1 MSMTTLVI
9 LRFLGIFAAYTGVT
23 LALPALMFRRILR
36 GRSLA
41 EQFLMCYT
49 FGNFYII
56 NIVFLLQL
64 LHISNFFML
73 AGLTVVLSIVIG
85 GRVNRIPLKQ
95 QAGNTW
101 HLFGKLL
108 RGRMKLKSAIFLFL
122 GKCAEGIKRLVKFF
136 YRHIVKNPIQS
147 MLLLGIGVCL
157 CWIYGRQI
165 ILVYGYRASDI
176 PVHMSWINEM
186 SRGKIFAKGVYPFG
200 FHCMIYY
207 LHAVF
212 RFDTYV
218 ILCQF
223 FFAQVI
229 FMHLVL
235 LAMLKQLCKT
245 KYIPYIGTF
254 VFLLGNF
261 WSGQTYSRFYATL
274 PQEFGMIFVIPSIY
288 FLIRF
293 FQIPKQKLADKET
306 RLTLQCFAMAFSL
319 TLAIHFYGTMI
330 AGLCCIGIA
339 CGFCFRFLRKEYF
352 CRIMFTGICSV
363 FLAVLPMG
371 IAFATGTPLQGSL
384 GWGLSVINGGKSS
397 SSTDTEAET
406 DEAETLEVSTGDD
419 KNTVRVVKPDGTVM
433 EIDVSDLPSA
443 QENESGGQTQTET
456 TAPAVPKVSFGE
468 KIRKIPGKA
477 KNALS
482 EMSSRILEFIIK
494 LDVKNIGYMILAFFA
509 LLLLLGFIFCVFRQ
523 TEYGAMLMSMGFC
536 MWIVT
541 ILLCAGVFGLPPLMD
556 GARCSIYY
564 VYLLS
569 AALTALADGLL
580 YMVLPLRKLRL
591 VRNAV
596 SLAVTA
602 AVLMGM
608 FQNHMIKQSDF
619 SSGFVMNGAITCL
632 SNIIHENEDKTWTI
646 VSANDETQMGL
657 DHGWHYETITFLR
670 GMETLEKNTKVIIP
684 TKTVYFFIEKIPGDY
699 AVSYAKSGQ
708 SISRKGASRSLPN
721 VGGIG
726 MYQGEGRWI
735 VMSRMYYWAQAF
747 MELYPNEMKVYY
759 EDNKFICYKIEQN
772 MYHQYNFAIDY
783 RYNQNK
789 MQDET
794 AEDTQDET
802 QQQSEAT
809 NETQQQSDASGKQE
823 AGK

>member
-1 MSMTTLVI
+1 MTTLVI
-9 LRFLGIFAAYTGVT
+9 LRFLGIFAVYTGVT

-64 LHISNFFML
+64 LHISNFFTL
-73 AGLTVVLSIVIG
+73 AGLTAVLSIVIG

-122 GKCAEGIKRLVKFF
+122 GKCAEGIKRLAKFF

-200 FHCMIYY
+200 FHCIIYY

-235 LAMLKQLCKT
+235 LAMMKQLCKT

-293 FQIPKQKLADKET
+293 FQIPKQKLANKET
-306 RLTLQCFAMAFSL
+306 RLTLQCFAMTFSL

-352 CRIMFTGICSV
+352 RRIMFTGICSV

-397 SSTDTEAET
+397 SSTETEA

-494 LDVKNIGYMILAFFA
+494 LDVKNIGYMILASFA
-509 LLLLLGFIFCVFRQ
+509 LLLLLGLVFCIFRQ
-523 TEYGAMLMSMGFC
+523 PGYGAMLMSMGFC

-596 SLAVTA
+596 SLAVAA

-619 SSGFVMNGAITCL
+619 SSGFVMNGVITCL

-646 VSANDETQMGL
+646 VSANDETQMGV

-684 TKTVYFFIEKIPGDY
+684 TKTVYFFIEKIPLDY
-699 AVSYAKSGQ
+699 SVTYDKSGQ

-772 MYHQYNFAIDY
+772 MYHQYDFAIDY

>member
-1 MSMTTLVI
+1 MTTLVI
-9 LRFLGIFAAYTGVT
+9 LRFLGIFAVYTGVT

-64 LHISNFFML
+64 LHISNFFTL
-73 AGLTVVLSIVIG
+73 AGLTAVVSMVIG
-85 GRVNRIPLKQ
+85 GRVNRIPVKQ

-147 MLLLGIGVCL
+147 MLLPGIGVCL

-397 SSTDTEAET
+397 SSTEAEAET

-443 QENESGGQTQTET
+443 QENESGGQMQTET

-494 LDVKNIGYMILAFFA
+494 LDVKNIGYMILASFA

>member
-1 MSMTTLVI
+1 MTTLVI
-9 LRFLGIFAAYTGVT
+9 LRFLGIFAVYTGVT

-64 LHISNFFML
+64 LHISNFFTL
-73 AGLTVVLSIVIG
+73 AGLTAVLSIVIG

-397 SSTDTEAET
+397 SSTEAEAET

-443 QENESGGQTQTET
+443 QENESGGQMQTET

-494 LDVKNIGYMILAFFA
+494 LDVKNIGYMILASFA

-608 FQNHMIKQSDF
+608 VQNHMIKQSDF

>member
-1 MSMTTLVI
+1 MTTLVI
-9 LRFLGIFAAYTGVT
+9 LRFLGIFAVYTGVT

-64 LHISNFFML
+64 LHISNFFTL
-73 AGLTVVLSIVIG
+73 AGLTAVLSIVIG

-122 GKCAEGIKRLVKFF
+122 GKCAAGIKRLAKFF

-352 CRIMFTGICSV
+352 RRIMFTGICSV

-397 SSTDTEAET
+397 SSTETEAET
-406 DEAETLEVSTGDD
+406 EEDI
-419 KNTVRVVKPDGTVM
+419 DGTGFKIGMVTDVGGVNDGSFNQSAWEGLQRAGEAFGCEVKYIESKGDADYVPNIESFLDEDYDLIVCVGYM
-433 EIDVSDLPSA
+433 MADAVRDAAELYPDQKFAIIDDASNADLDNVTCMMFE
-443 QENESGGQTQTET
+443 QEQASYLVGLAAGYTTESNIVGFVTGANETMN
-456 TAPAVPKVSFGE
+456 SFGY
-468 KIRKIPGKA
+468 
-477 KNALS
+477 
-482 EMSSRILEFIIK
+482 
-494 LDVKNIGYMILAFFA
+494 GY
-509 LLLLLGFIFCVFRQ
+509 
-523 TEYGAMLMSMGFC
+523 
-536 MWIVT
+536 
-541 ILLCAGVFGLPPLMD
+541 CAGVLDANPD
-556 GARCSIYY
+556 A
-564 VYLLS
+564 
-569 AALTALADGLL
+569 
-580 YMVLPLRKLRL
+580 
-591 VRNAV
+591 
-596 SLAVTA
+596 
-602 AVLMGM
+602 
-608 FQNHMIKQSDF
+608 
-619 SSGFVMNGAITCL
+619 
-632 SNIIHENEDKTWTI
+632 TI
-646 VSANDETQMGL
+646 L
-657 DHGWHYETITFLR
+657 
-670 GMETLEKNTKVIIP
+670 
-684 TKTVYFFIEKIPGDY
+684 
-699 AVSYAKSGQ
+699 
-708 SISRKGASRSLPN
+708 
-721 VGGIG
+721 
-726 MYQGEGRWI
+726 
-735 VMSRMYYWAQAF
+735 
-747 MELYPNEMKVYY
+747 
-759 EDNKFICYKIEQN
+759 
-772 MYHQYNFAIDY
+772 QYNANNFG
-783 RYNQNK
+783 
-789 MQDET
+789 
-794 AEDTQDET
+794 
-802 QQQSEAT
+802 
-809 NETQQQSDASGKQE
+809 DASGGKTAVNTMVTKGADVVFHAAGGTGIGVIDGCKENKIWAIGVDSDQYAYYKESENPELADIILTSMLKNVGDSVVAFFEKVENGEAEWGKQNSLGLSDNAVGYVDNDFFE
-823 AGK
+823 ATVPEELRAVMTESKEKIASGELKAKSYYDFANEDEYQKLLDSVAP

>member
-1 MSMTTLVI
+1 
-9 LRFLGIFAAYTGVT
+9 
-23 LALPALMFRRILR
+23 
-36 GRSLA
+36 
-41 EQFLMCYT
+41 
-49 FGNFYII
+49 
-56 NIVFLLQL
+56 
-64 LHISNFFML
+64 
-73 AGLTVVLSIVIG
+73 
-85 GRVNRIPLKQ
+85 
-95 QAGNTW
+95 
-101 HLFGKLL
+101 
-108 RGRMKLKSAIFLFL
+108 
-122 GKCAEGIKRLVKFF
+122 
-136 YRHIVKNPIQS
+136 
-147 MLLLGIGVCL
+147 
-157 CWIYGRQI
+157 
-165 ILVYGYRASDI
+165 
-176 PVHMSWINEM
+176 
-186 SRGKIFAKGVYPFG
+186 
-200 FHCMIYY
+200 
-207 LHAVF
+207 
-212 RFDTYV
+212 
-218 ILCQF
+218 
-223 FFAQVI
+223 
-229 FMHLVL
+229 
-235 LAMLKQLCKT
+235 
-245 KYIPYIGTF
+245 
-254 VFLLGNF
+254 
-261 WSGQTYSRFYATL
+261 
-274 PQEFGMIFVIPSIY
+274 
-288 FLIRF
+288 
-293 FQIPKQKLADKET
+293 
-306 RLTLQCFAMAFSL
+306 
-319 TLAIHFYGTMI
+319 
-330 AGLCCIGIA
+330 
-339 CGFCFRFLRKEYF
+339 
-352 CRIMFTGICSV
+352 
-363 FLAVLPMG
+363 MG

-397 SSTDTEAET
+397 SSTETEAET

-443 QENESGGQTQTET
+443 QENESGGQMQTET

-494 LDVKNIGYMILAFFA
+494 LDVKNIGYMILASFA

-541 ILLCAGVFGLPPLMD
+541 ILLCANLFGLPPLMD

>member
-1 MSMTTLVI
+1 MTTLVI
-9 LRFLGIFAAYTGVT
+9 LRFLGIFAVYTGVT

-64 LHISNFFML
+64 LHISNFFTL
-73 AGLTVVLSIVIG
+73 AGLTAVLSIVIG

-122 GKCAEGIKRLVKFF
+122 GKCAEGIKRLAKFF

-288 FLIRF
+288 FLIWF

-397 SSTDTEAET
+397 SSTEAEAET

-494 LDVKNIGYMILAFFA
+494 LDVKNIGYMILASFA
-509 LLLLLGFIFCVFRQ
+509 LLLLLGFIFCVFRR

>member
-1 MSMTTLVI
+1 
-9 LRFLGIFAAYTGVT
+9 
-23 LALPALMFRRILR
+23 
-36 GRSLA
+36 
-41 EQFLMCYT
+41 
-49 FGNFYII
+49 
-56 NIVFLLQL
+56 
-64 LHISNFFML
+64 
-73 AGLTVVLSIVIG
+73 
-85 GRVNRIPLKQ
+85 
-95 QAGNTW
+95 
-101 HLFGKLL
+101 
-108 RGRMKLKSAIFLFL
+108 
-122 GKCAEGIKRLVKFF
+122 
-136 YRHIVKNPIQS
+136 
-147 MLLLGIGVCL
+147 
-157 CWIYGRQI
+157 
-165 ILVYGYRASDI
+165 
-176 PVHMSWINEM
+176 
-186 SRGKIFAKGVYPFG
+186 
-200 FHCMIYY
+200 
-207 LHAVF
+207 
-212 RFDTYV
+212 
-218 ILCQF
+218 
-223 FFAQVI
+223 
-229 FMHLVL
+229 MHLVL

-397 SSTDTEAET
+397 SSTETEAET

-443 QENESGGQTQTET
+443 QENESDGQMQTET

-468 KIRKIPGKA
+468 KIRKIPGKV
-477 KNALS
+477 KNALAA
-482 EMSSRILEFIIK
+482 MSNRILEFVIK
-494 LDVKNIGYMILAFFA
+494 LDVKNIGYMILASFA

-523 TEYGAMLMSMGFC
+523 PGYGAMLMSMGFC

-596 SLAVTA
+596 SLAVAA

-632 SNIIHENEDKTWTI
+632 SNIIHENEDKTWMI

-772 MYHQYNFAIDY
+772 MYHQYDFAIDY

>member
-1 MSMTTLVI
+1 MTTLVI
-9 LRFLGIFAAYTGVT
+9 LRFLGIFAAYMGVT

-64 LHISNFFML
+64 LHISNFLTL
-73 AGLTVVLSIVIG
+73 AGLTAVLSIVIG

-122 GKCAEGIKRLVKFF
+122 GKCAEGIKRLAKFF

-200 FHCMIYY
+200 FHCIIYY

-235 LAMLKQLCKT
+235 LAMMKQLCKT

-293 FQIPKQKLADKET
+293 FQIPKQKLANKET
-306 RLTLQCFAMAFSL
+306 RLTLQCFAMTFSL

-352 CRIMFTGICSV
+352 RRIMFTGICSV

-397 SSTDTEAET
+397 SSTETEA

-494 LDVKNIGYMILAFFA
+494 LDVKNIGYMILASFA
-509 LLLLLGFIFCVFRQ
+509 LLLLLGLVFCIFRQ
-523 TEYGAMLMSMGFC
+523 PGYGAMLMSMGFC

-596 SLAVTA
+596 SLAVAA

-608 FQNHMIKQSDF
+608 FQNHMIKQSNF
-619 SSGFVMNGAITCL
+619 SSGFVMNGVITCL

-646 VSANDETQMGL
+646 VSANDETQMGV

-684 TKTVYFFIEKIPGDY
+684 TKTVYFFIEKIPLDY
-699 AVSYAKSGQ
+699 SVTYDKSGQ

-772 MYHQYNFAIDY
+772 MYHQYDFAIDY

>member
-1 MSMTTLVI
+1 
-9 LRFLGIFAAYTGVT
+9 
-23 LALPALMFRRILR
+23 
-36 GRSLA
+36 
-41 EQFLMCYT
+41 
-49 FGNFYII
+49 
-56 NIVFLLQL
+56 
-64 LHISNFFML
+64 
-73 AGLTVVLSIVIG
+73 
-85 GRVNRIPLKQ
+85 
-95 QAGNTW
+95 
-101 HLFGKLL
+101 
-108 RGRMKLKSAIFLFL
+108 
-122 GKCAEGIKRLVKFF
+122 
-136 YRHIVKNPIQS
+136 
-147 MLLLGIGVCL
+147 
-157 CWIYGRQI
+157 
-165 ILVYGYRASDI
+165 
-176 PVHMSWINEM
+176 
-186 SRGKIFAKGVYPFG
+186 
-200 FHCMIYY
+200 
-207 LHAVF
+207 
-212 RFDTYV
+212 
-218 ILCQF
+218 
-223 FFAQVI
+223 
-229 FMHLVL
+229 
-235 LAMLKQLCKT
+235 
-245 KYIPYIGTF
+245 
-254 VFLLGNF
+254 
-261 WSGQTYSRFYATL
+261 
-274 PQEFGMIFVIPSIY
+274 
-288 FLIRF
+288 
-293 FQIPKQKLADKET
+293 
-306 RLTLQCFAMAFSL
+306 
-319 TLAIHFYGTMI
+319 MI

-352 CRIMFTGICSV
+352 RRIMFTGICSV

-397 SSTDTEAET
+397 SSTETEA
-406 DEAETLEVSTGDD
+406 DEAETLKVSTGDD

-494 LDVKNIGYMILAFFA
+494 LDVKNIGYMILASFA

-602 AVLMGM
+602 AVLIGM
-608 FQNHMIKQSDF
+608 FQNHMIKQSGF

-657 DHGWHYETITFLR
+657 DYGWHYETITFLR

-759 EDNKFICYKIEQN
+759 EDNK
-772 MYHQYNFAIDY
+772 
-783 RYNQNK
+783 
-789 MQDET
+789 
-794 AEDTQDET
+794 
-802 QQQSEAT
+802 
-809 NETQQQSDASGKQE
+809 
-823 AGK
+823 

>member
-1 MSMTTLVI
+1 MTTLVI
-9 LRFLGIFAAYTGVT
+9 LRFLGIFAVYTGVT

-64 LHISNFFML
+64 LHISNFFTL
-73 AGLTVVLSIVIG
+73 AGLTAVLSIVIG

-122 GKCAEGIKRLVKFF
+122 GKCAAGIKRLAKFF

-223 FFAQVI
+223 FFVQVI

-352 CRIMFTGICSV
+352 RRIMFTGICSV

-397 SSTDTEAET
+397 SSTETEAET

-494 LDVKNIGYMILAFFA
+494 LDVKNIGYMILASFA
-509 LLLLLGFIFCVFRQ
+509 LLLLLGFIFCVFRR

-726 MYQGEGRWI
+726 MYQREGRWI

-789 MQDET
+789 IQDET

-802 QQQSEAT
+802 QQQSEA
-809 NETQQQSDASGKQE
+809 SGKQE

>member
-1 MSMTTLVI
+1 MTTLVI
-9 LRFLGIFAAYTGVT
+9 LRFLGIFAVYTGVT

-64 LHISNFFML
+64 LHISNFFTL
-73 AGLTVVLSIVIG
+73 AGLTAVLSIVIG

-397 SSTDTEAET
+397 SSTEAEAET

-443 QENESGGQTQTET
+443 QENESGGQMQTET

-494 LDVKNIGYMILAFFA
+494 LDVKNIGYMILASFA

-670 GMETLEKNTKVIIP
+670 GMETLEKNTKVIIT

>member
-1 MSMTTLVI
+1 MTTLVI
-9 LRFLGIFAAYTGVT
+9 LRFLGIFAVYTGVT

-64 LHISNFFML
+64 LHISNFFTL
-73 AGLTVVLSIVIG
+73 AGLTAVLSIVIG

-397 SSTDTEAET
+397 SSTEAEAET

-443 QENESGGQTQTET
+443 QENESGGQMQTET

-494 LDVKNIGYMILAFFA
+494 MDVKNIGYMILASFA

>member
-9 LRFLGIFAAYTGVT
+9 LRFLGIFAVYTGVT

-64 LHISNFFML
+64 LHISNFFTL

-122 GKCAEGIKRLVKFF
+122 GKCAEGIKRLAKFF

-352 CRIMFTGICSV
+352 RRIMFTGICSV

-397 SSTDTEAET
+397 SSTETEAET

-443 QENESGGQTQTET
+443 QENESGGQMQTET

-494 LDVKNIGYMILAFFA
+494 LDVKNIGYMILASFA
-509 LLLLLGFIFCVFRQ
+509 LLLLLGLVFCIFRQ
-523 TEYGAMLMSMGFC
+523 PGYGAMLMSMGFC

-596 SLAVTA
+596 SLAVAA

-747 MELYPNEMKVYY
+747 IELYPNEMKVYY